1 MHSYASK
8 SSAALLAAA
17 VLLST
22 GIAQSKSPNLIKN
35 GGFDM
40 GPQPSYYATFPKGS
54 TAIPGWIVTL
64 GTVDVIGPTWHDA
77 DGGKNSIDVDGTPGP
92 GAIAQTFATARGAKY
107 TVSFALAGNPECGP
121 TIKRLLVAAGNAS
134 RRYSFDA
141 SHTSDAHMGWQ
152 TKSFAFVAAG
162 ARSTLTFT
170 SLDPKGSLC
179 GPAIDAVRVT
189 R

>member
-1 MHSYASK
+1 MHSYASR

-17 VLLST
+17 LLFST
-22 GIAQSKSPNLIKN
+22 GAAFGKPSNLIKN

-40 GPQPSYYATFPKGS
+40 GPQPSYFATFAKGS
-54 TAIPGWIVTL
+54 TAIPGWIVTM
-64 GTVDVIGPTWHDA
+64 GTVDVIGPNWHDA
-77 DGGKNSIDVDGTPGP
+77 DRGKSSIDVDGTPGP

-107 TVSFALAGNPECGP
+107 AVSFALAGNPECGP
-121 TIKRLLVAAGNAS
+121 TIKRLMVTAGNAS
-134 RRYSFDA
+134 RRYTFDT
-141 SHTSDAHMGWQ
+141 SHTSGAHMGWQ
-152 TKSFAFVAAG
+152 MKSFTFIGAG